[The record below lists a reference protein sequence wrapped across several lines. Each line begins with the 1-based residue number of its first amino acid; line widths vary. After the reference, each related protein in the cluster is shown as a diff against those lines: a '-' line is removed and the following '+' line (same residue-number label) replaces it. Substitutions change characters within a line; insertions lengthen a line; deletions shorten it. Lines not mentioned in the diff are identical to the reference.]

1 MRSASPPPSTPA
13 GPRGRERALDSD
25 GRVGVLGVWGVC
37 AGLGVCVWSCC
48 VCVCGWV
55 GGAVRGCAGAL
66 LTLFFTTTA
75 ARFTLLTLWNRWP
88 VFVTFP

>member
-13 GPRGRERALDSD
+13 GPRGSERVLDSD
-25 GRVGVLGVWGVC
+25 GRVGVLGVLGVG

-48 VCVCGWV
+48 VCVCVWV

-66 LTLFFTTTA
+66 LTLFF
-75 ARFTLLTLWNRWP
+75 
-88 VFVTFP
+88 